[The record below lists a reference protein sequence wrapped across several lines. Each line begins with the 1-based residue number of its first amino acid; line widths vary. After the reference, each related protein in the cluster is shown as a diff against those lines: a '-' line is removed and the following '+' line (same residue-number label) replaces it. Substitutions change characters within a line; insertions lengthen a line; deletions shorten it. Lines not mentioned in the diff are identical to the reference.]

1 MVPPKG
7 QRVCVCVGRVGG
19 GGGVLREGRWCR
31 TTLETAFSEKDLE
44 TPLEN
49 PMLLLSYFESSH
61 FALLHINNR
70 GLHIYAALSLI
81 VQSLS
86 SYKFQNSALVMCP
99 CTRYSNLSDVTDHSF
114 TRYSTLCSFL

>member
-1 MVPPKG
+1 M
-7 QRVCVCVGRVGG
+7 
-19 GGGVLREGRWCR
+19 EGRQYR

-86 SYKFQNSALVMCP
+86 SFKLQNSTSVMRP
-99 CTRYSNLSDVTDHSF
+99 CTH
-114 TRYSTLCSFL
+114 CSRCDTTNPGGVIDAEFLHVPSLPLYWA

>member
-1 MVPPKG
+1 MC
-7 QRVCVCVGRVGG
+7 VCVCVCGRDRGG
-19 GGGVLREGRWCR
+19 ALREGRWCR

-70 GLHIYAALSLI
+70 GLHIYAALYLI
-81 VQSLS
+81 VQSIL
-86 SYKFQNSALVMCP
+86 FQTSK
-99 CTRYSNLSDVTDHSF
+99 
-114 TRYSTLCSFL
+114 

>member
-7 QRVCVCVGRVGG
+7 QRVCVCVGRVG

-49 PMLLLSYFESSH
+49 SMLLLSYFESSH

-70 GLHIYAALSLI
+70 GLHIYATLSLI
-81 VQSLS
+81 V
-86 SYKFQNSALVMCP
+86 
-99 CTRYSNLSDVTDHSF
+99 
-114 TRYSTLCSFL
+114 